1 MAGQWG
7 PLLLFLDSEDP
18 ERFFF
23 LILSPCM
30 QPEDSDKRRFGV
42 WSKTKKK
49 NGATDSSS
57 QGEQRERRL
66 APSTGK
72 HMRRLF
78 LTGRGAGH
86 VRMGSEGTSESL

>member
-49 NGATDSSS
+49 KMEPRIHQAKEN
-57 QGEQRERRL
+57 RE
-66 APSTGK
+66 K
-72 HMRRLF
+72 
-78 LTGRGAGH
+78 
-86 VRMGSEGTSESL
+86 EG